1 MISIL
6 LVVNKEK
13 NLKKIKNISHDD
25 LYKKCGFK
33 TDENFEKLYEKNI
46 ENISYQYW
54 SKKEGKES
62 YKYILN
68 NITYYNK
75 LLIVKTKNNEF
86 QNITEEDYYNI
97 FNNENIKSNN
107 EENENNKENEDNQED
122 NKEDNK
128 EDENNELN
136 SDSEL
141 SEEPYVFSSDEEN

>member
-6 LVVNKEK
+6 LVINKEK
-13 NLKKIKNISHDD
+13 NLKKIKNISYDD

-33 TDENFEKLYEKNI
+33 TNENFEKLYEKNV

-75 LLIVKTKNNEF
+75 LLIIKTKNNEF
-86 QNITEEDYYNI
+86 QNITEEDYCNI
-97 FNNENIKSNN
+97 FDNENSEEKYAINNKEEKEEN
-107 EENENNKENEDNQED
+107 EENEE
-122 NKEDNK
+122 
-128 EDENNELN
+128 NELN

-141 SEEPYVFSSDEEN
+141 SEEPYVFSSDEENE